1 MKFFAVFPSLV
12 FSLITSLIAGQG
24 LAVTLALEHAQ
35 ANRDRIVLSNGDI
48 LEGTILEQEDTTITF
63 QHPVLGILTLE
74 TGQFSMAQA
83 PAHETTQVAS
93 ASLAATTQP
102 IAAPASDEDATSGKA
117 WLPRDW
123 EKQVDLG
130 ISGAD
135 GNSQSR
141 DIHLSLYA
149 RHDNPEHRWDFQSVY
164 DQSEKDGEKSQDEF
178 YAALNRDWLLPDS
191 PYFYFTLGRFDWD
204 DFQDWDYRLN
214 LAGGIGKD
222 FIKRNDWLL
231 SGKSGLGFNRE
242 FGGDDDGISPEGLLE
257 LLSHWTL
264 TEHHKIELK
273 TTFYPQLDE
282 LSEFR
287 NITSLSWVNKLNA
300 SMRLKVGLSNE
311 HDSDVPEG
319 VKRNHLKYMTSLG
332 WDF

>member
-1 MKFFAVFPSLV
+1 M
-12 FSLITSLIAGQG
+12 
-24 LAVTLALEHAQ
+24 
-35 ANRDRIVLSNGDI
+35 LSNGDI
-48 LEGTILEQEDTTITF
+48 LEGTILEQGDTEITF
-63 QHPVLGILTLE
+63 QHSVLGLLILE
-74 TGQFSMAQA
+74 TGQFSMPPTPVQGTPPVAS
-83 PAHETTQVAS
+83 TQV
-93 ASLAATTQP
+93 T
-102 IAAPASDEDATSGKA
+102 APPAGDEDVPSGQA
-117 WLPRDW
+117 WLLPDW
-123 EKQVDLG
+123 EKQFDLG

-141 DIHLSLYA
+141 DMHLSLTA
-149 RHDNPEHRWDFQSVY
+149 TNESPEHRWDFQSVY
-164 DQSEKDGEKSQDEF
+164 DQSEKDGEKSRDEF

-191 PYFYFTLGRFDWD
+191 PYFYFTSGRFNWD
-204 DFQDWDYRLN
+204 EFQDWDYRLN
-214 LAGGIGKD
+214 FAGGIGKD
-222 FIKRNDWLL
+222 FIKRDDWLL

-242 FGGDDDGISPEGLLE
+242 FGGEDSDVSPEGLLE

-287 NITSLSWVNKLNA
+287 NISSLAWVNKLNA

-311 HDSDVPEG
+311 HDSDVPDG
-319 VKRNHLKYMTSLG
+319 VKRNDLKYITSLG